1 MRITLN
7 LATRPYADLGPALRR
22 LRIAISALVVLCLLL
37 LLALHFVHQDAEQ
50 ARARAHSVDGRLA
63 ALTQERQS
71 YLATMQ
77 QPENAELLK
86 QAAALN
92 QLFDDK
98 SFSWTLAMANLETV
112 LPAGVQVTTIEPV
125 REKDGHIS
133 LRLRVVGPQDRS
145 VELVRNLEHSKRFLL
160 PRIVGEN
167 AEESTSSN
175 NQRLEPVS
183 ASNRFNFDIVADY
196 NPPTLEERKAAKKTP
211 EKSKDESP
219 GKKAPPAAPA
229 AKPRAAGGAR

>member
-7 LATRPYADLGPALRR
+7 LATRRYADLGPTLRR
-22 LRIAISALVVLCLLL
+22 LRIAIAAFVAICLALMIC
-37 LLALHFVHQDAEQ
+37 LHFVHENAET
-50 ARARAHSVDGRLA
+50 ARARAHSVDGRLT
-63 ALTQERQS
+63 ALTHERQG

-77 QPENAELLK
+77 QPENADLLK

-92 QLFDDK
+92 QLFDNK
-98 SFSWTLAMANLETV
+98 SFSWTMTMEALETV

-133 LRLRVVGPQDRS
+133 LRLRIVGPQDRS
-145 VELVRNLEHSKRFLL
+145 VDLVRNLEKSKRFLS

-167 AEESTSSN
+167 AEESANSN

-183 ASNRFNFDIVADY
+183 VSNRFNFDIVADY
-196 NPPTLEERKAAKKTP
+196 NPPTAEERKAAKKAP
-211 EKSKDESP
+211 AKSKDEP
-219 GKKAPPAAPA
+219 AGAKKPA
-229 AKPRAAGGAR
+229 AKGGAR